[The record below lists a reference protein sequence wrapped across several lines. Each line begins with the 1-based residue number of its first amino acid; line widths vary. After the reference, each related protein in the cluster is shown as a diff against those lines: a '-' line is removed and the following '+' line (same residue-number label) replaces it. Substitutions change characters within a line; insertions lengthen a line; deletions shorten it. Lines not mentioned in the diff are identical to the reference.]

1 MDTLPNYCME
11 WNLHVD
17 LEKTKVM
24 VCSSRKPKICYG
36 FYYNN
41 SIVDYNNS
49 IVDKPDRYKFY
60 NKMAV

>member
-1 MDTLPNYCME
+1 ME